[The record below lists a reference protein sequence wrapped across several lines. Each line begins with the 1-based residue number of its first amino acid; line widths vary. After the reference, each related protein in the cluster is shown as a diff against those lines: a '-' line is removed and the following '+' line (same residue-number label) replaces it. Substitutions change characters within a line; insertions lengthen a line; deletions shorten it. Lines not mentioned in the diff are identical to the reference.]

1 MEKTEVY
8 LHREIQWIGTGEQ
21 EFARDKTEAMR
32 ALREEIEMDPVPYHI
47 NYEYIESRDLDEC
60 ASVLIRM
67 QVGRREPE
75 EEISIYLRV
84 TAFCIRE
91 EEGWKIVSIHA
102 SVAAADQEEGSYFRI
117 PTAGSPEK
125 RWKSRFPAV
134 PWI

>member
-1 MEKTEVY
+1 MKNPFAESLVKAFFNAYLVERSVEKTEVY

-32 ALREEIEMDPVPYHI
+32 ALREEMEMDPVPYYI
-47 NYEYIESRDLDEC
+47 NYEYIESRDLGEC
-60 ASVLIRM
+60 ASVLIQM

-91 EEGWKIVSIHA
+91 E
-102 SVAAADQEEGSYFRI
+102 
-117 PTAGSPEK
+117 
-125 RWKSRFPAV
+125 
-134 PWI
+134 